1 MRYIIILFLS
11 FLLACK
17 KDIQEVNMAYPKL
30 DPIKGDAKAG
40 NWKPILLTSP
50 NEVACPAPVSINST
64 RYQGEIQEILDL
76 QKNMS
81 DAQRTIIN
89 YWRAGAVLR
98 WNEIMRE
105 LVAKNNIPPYQNP
118 DGTYPVP
125 NASNPFAYP
134 TFPFANPPYAAR
146 AYAYLSAA
154 QYDALVSAYHY
165 KALYKRSSPS
175 ENQPLIQSHF
185 SSTLG
190 SSFPS
195 EDAVVIAVSV
205 EMMKLL
211 FPADTAFVNQKA
223 REHVLARIAG
233 GGNVRED
240 IEAGEIIGRA
250 VAAKFIAR
258 ARTDGAGAAVGTPAI
273 WESMKQSVIAKGET
287 PWLSQE
293 TPPRPPMLPLFG
305 NVKPFL
311 FSAADIAS
319 KLRPVPPPS
328 TSSTQFKKELEEVY
342 QVTSNLN
349 REQERICIFWADG
362 VRTYTPPGHWNYIA
376 SEDFVNQQISE
387 VRWARNLA
395 LLNMTLMD
403 AAIVCWD
410 AKYYYFNPRP
420 MQIDSRIKTTVGLPN
435 FPSYIS
441 GHSTFSGAA
450 SAILSHLTPSQ
461 AGKYNAMAKEAS
473 ESRIYGG
480 IHYRSDC
487 EVGLYTGNKVG
498 EFAIKRALSDGA
510 D

>member
-11 FLLACK
+11 FLLACQ
-17 KDIQEVNMAYPKL
+17 KDIQEANLSYPKL
-30 DPIKGDAKAG
+30 DPIRGDENAG
-40 NWKPILLTSP
+40 NWKPILLTSAS
-50 NEVACPAPVSINST
+50 EIACPTPNSVGST
-64 RYQGEIQEILDL
+64 RYQTDLAEVIDL
-76 QKNMS
+76 QKNITES
-81 DAQRTIIN
+81 QKSNIR
-89 YWRAGAVLR
+89 YWSAGAVLR

-125 NASNPFAYP
+125 SAANPFAYP

-146 AYAYLSAA
+146 AYAYLSTA

-165 KALYKRSSPS
+165 KKIYQRSSPS
-175 ENQPLIQSHF
+175 SINSSVQTYFSH
-185 SSTLG
+185 SSG
-190 SSFPS
+190 SNFPS
-195 EDAVVIAVSV
+195 EDAVVMAASV
-205 EMMKLL
+205 EIMKLL
-211 FPADTAFVNQKA
+211 FPADTAFINQKYRDHFNA
-223 REHVLARIAG
+223 RLMG
-233 GGNVRED
+233 GGNVREEL
-240 IEAGEIIGRA
+240 EAGQAIGQA

-273 WESMKQSVIAKGET
+273 WESMKQSAVTKGEI

-311 FSAADIAS
+311 FSTADIATS
-319 KLRPVPPPS
+319 LRPGPPPS
-328 TSSTQFKKELEEVY
+328 TSSAQFKKELEEVY
-342 QVTSNLN
+342 QVTTNLT

-376 SEDFVNQQISE
+376 AEDFVQQKISE
-387 VRWARNLA
+387 VRWARNIA

-450 SAILSHLTPSQ
+450 ATILSYLTPSQ
-461 AGKYNAMAKEAS
+461 SGKYQAMAKEAS

-487 EVGLYTGNKVG
+487 EVGLTTGYKVG
-498 EFAIKRALSDGA
+498 GYAVTRARGDGA
-510 D
+510 E